1 MHSIT
6 NGFKRFLQTNL
17 PYQRKHVPLAE
28 NPMPFLN
35 FHNVRLG
42 TVLLTVF
49 QKLINLMLNNMSDN
63 VMYYLNSVSVAMLV
77 VSLTELAAACEDDES
92 LTTWNMSR
100 NSLQAI
106 HLTVHVVSYKFD
118 KTAELTPCNFYIIF

>member
-77 VSLTELAAACEDDES
+77 VSLTELAAAWEDDES
-92 LTTWNMSR
+92 LQLGTC
-100 NSLQAI
+100 LEI
-106 HLTVHVVSYKFD
+106 HCRLS
-118 KTAELTPCNFYIIF
+118 I